1 MMAGLNRVENSDQR
15 MSVPP
20 VSMKGGADPAT
31 LQAKLEAAAAAPPD
45 DAIAAC
51 EAVLVQLEGADT
63 SVDTSLDTTR
73 LILARALFEKARALS
88 RLGRSRESQI
98 VVAELVRRSEH
109 DSEPEARRLVCR
121 ALFGQSRDR
130 LAEQNADRRQIITE
144 YRHIL
149 VIAERAPA
157 LDSVA
162 VEALYHI
169 ALTHGKIA
177 LERANSEHRERA
189 EQRFV
194 EVKQRFGDSSDPAIV
209 YWLERC
215 NAAQAI
221 LGATVTTE
229 A

>member
-1 MMAGLNRVENSDQR
+1 
-15 MSVPP
+15 
-20 VSMKGGADPAT
+20 MKGSADPAA
-31 LQAKLEAAAAAPPD
+31 LHAKLEAAAIASPE

-51 EAVLVQLEGADT
+51 EGVLVQLEGADT
-63 SVDTSLDTTR
+63 TVGTTR
-73 LILARALFEKARALS
+73 LVLARALFEKARALS

-149 VIAERAPA
+149 HIAERAPA
-157 LDSVA
+157 LDHVA

-177 LERANSEHRERA
+177 LERSNAEHRERA

-194 EVKQRFGDSSDPAIV
+194 EVKQRFGESADPAIV

-215 NAAQAI
+215 NDAQTI
-221 LGATVTTE
+221 LGATATADT
-229 A
+229 